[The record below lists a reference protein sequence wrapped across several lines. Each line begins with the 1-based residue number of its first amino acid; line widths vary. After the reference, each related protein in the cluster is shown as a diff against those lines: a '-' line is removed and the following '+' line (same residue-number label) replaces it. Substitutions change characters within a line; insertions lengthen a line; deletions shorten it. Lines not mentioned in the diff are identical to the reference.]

1 VRLKL
6 REQYKKMRAALYY
19 LSRILK
25 ILVTGGKI
33 NLFTVVV
40 ITVLFGAM
48 PGISVLVMQEI
59 INSIQVSGQSFNHI
73 LLLIAIYIGIDI
85 LKGIASML
93 SGYMES
99 VLQMKA
105 GITLNLSVLEKVRE
119 LSLKDFENS
128 ETYNLI
134 QRAVGI
140 TIGNLYSFFKSFF
153 LIFQSLINLVM
164 FSMILLSWHWWL
176 LPVIFVMPV
185 IQTLVTAYFG
195 KKQFLIQKER
205 AGEGRK
211 QWYYQFLLTNDIAFK
226 EIKTFGLGDYF
237 RNKYKQLSLKFLKQ
251 DRQLLNQR
259 TIAQSLLLI
268 ADHAIVAVL
277 FIFIIL
283 QALAG
288 YILLGNLVA
297 YTRSISNIKSS
308 TQGFLSQINSIYQS
322 ILHISLYFDFIDMK
336 TETDK
341 KIDVKPVNTI
351 PYINIKNL
359 SYKYKNNNKHALQN
373 INLKIEENSLVA
385 FIGQNGS
392 GKTTLVKILS
402 ALYNDYEGDVY
413 FGEQRLHD
421 LDPGDMRKKI
431 GILFQDFVKY
441 EFPAR
446 ENVALGQLEKI
457 NDDLAISQALLK
469 TGMDEKIADLDTQLG
484 FWFDNGV
491 QLSGGEWL
499 RVALSRAFIRDAEL
513 YLLDEPNSAL
523 DSNTERQILKSFKD
537 LTHGKIGIIV
547 SHRISSIKNI
557 VDKIVVFENGAIQ
570 ACGTHDELLKISDA
584 YRQLFE
590 QESEITI

>member
-1 VRLKL
+1 M
-6 REQYKKMRAALYY
+6 RERYKKIHTAFNY

-25 ILVTGGKI
+25 ILATGGKI
-33 NLFTVVV
+33 NLFTVVI
-40 ITVLFGAM
+40 ITILFGTM
-48 PGISVLVMQEI
+48 PGISVLIMQEI
-59 INSIQVSGQSFNHI
+59 INSIQISGQNFNYI

-85 LKGIASML
+85 FKGLASML

-105 GITLNLSVLEKVRE
+105 GITLNLTVLEKIRE

-140 TIGNLYSFFKSFF
+140 TISNLYSFFKSFF
-153 LIFQSLINLVM
+153 LIFQSLINLIM

-176 LPVIFVMPV
+176 LPVIFIMPI

-237 RNKYKQLSLKFLKQ
+237 RRKYKELSLKFLKQ
-251 DRQLLNQR
+251 DRRILNQS
-259 TIAQSLLLI
+259 TIAQSLLLV
-268 ADHAIVAVL
+268 ADHIIVAAL
-277 FIFIIL
+277 FVFIIL
-283 QALAG
+283 QAFAG

-322 ILHISLYFDFIDMK
+322 VLHISLYFDFIDMK
-336 TETDK
+336 TETDT
-341 KIDVKPVNTI
+341 DNAKPLNTI
-351 PYINIKNL
+351 PHIEIKNL
-359 SYKYKNNNKHALQN
+359 SYKYKDRNNHALRN
-373 INLKIEENSLVA
+373 INLKIEDNSLIA
-385 FIGQNGS
+385 FIGENGS
-392 GKTTLVKILS
+392 GKSTLIKILS

-413 FGEQRLHD
+413 FGKQNLRD
-421 LDPGDMRKKI
+421 IDPEDVRKKI

-441 EFPAR
+441 ELSAR
-446 ENVALGQLEKI
+446 ENVALGQLDKI
-457 NDDLAISQALLK
+457 NDDVAISQALVK
-469 TGMDEKIADLDTQLG
+469 TGMDEKIADLESQLG

-499 RVALSRAFIRDAEL
+499 RIALSRAFIRDAEL

-523 DSNTERQILKSFKD
+523 DSNTERQVLRSFKD
-537 LTHGKIGIIV
+537 LTQGKIGIIV

-557 VDKIVVFENGAIQ
+557 VDKIIVFENGFIQ
-570 ACGTHDELLKISDA
+570 ACGTHDELLKTSDA
-584 YRQLFE
+584 YRNLYE
-590 QESEITI
+590 QENE

>member
-6 REQYKKMRAALYY
+6 REHYKKTSTAFYY

-25 ILVTGGKI
+25 ILATGGKF
-33 NLFTVVV
+33 NLVTVVI

-48 PGISVLVMQEI
+48 PGISVLIMQEI
-59 INSIQVSGQSFNHI
+59 INSIQVSGQNFNHI

-85 LKGIASML
+85 VKGIASML

-105 GITLNLSVLEKVRE
+105 GITLNLTVLEKVRE

-140 TIGNLYSFFKSFF
+140 TISNLYSFFKSFF

-164 FSMILLSWHWWL
+164 FSLILLSWQWWL
-176 LPVIFVMPV
+176 LPVIFVMPI
-185 IQTLVTAYFG
+185 IQTLVTAYYG

-251 DRQLLNQR
+251 DRQILNQR
-259 TIAQSLLLI
+259 TIAQSLLLV
-268 ADHAIVAVL
+268 ADHIVVAAL
-277 FIFIIL
+277 FVFIIL
-283 QALAG
+283 QALGG

-336 TETDK
+336 TKAGT

-351 PYINIKNL
+351 PYIEIKNL
-359 SYKYKNNNKHALQN
+359 SYSYKNSNIHALRN

-402 ALYNDYEGDVY
+402 ALYNDFEGDVY
-413 FGEQRLHD
+413 FGRQSLRD
-421 LDPGDMRKKI
+421 LDPHDIRKKI

-441 EFPAR
+441 ELSAR

-457 NDDLAISQALLK
+457 DDDFAISKALEK
-469 TGMDEKIADLDTQLG
+469 TSMQEKISDLEAQLG
-484 FWFDNGV
+484 FWFDNGA

-499 RVALSRAFIRDAEL
+499 RIALSRAFIRDAEL

-523 DSNTERQILKSFKD
+523 DSNTEKQVLKSFKT
-537 LTHGKIGIIV
+537 LTQGKIGIIV

-557 VDKIVVFENGAIQ
+557 ADKIVVFENGTIQ
-570 ACGTHDELLKISDA
+570 ASGTHDELLKISSA
-584 YRQLFE
+584 YRQLYE
-590 QESEITI
+590 QENE

>member
-1 VRLKL
+1 VVIL
-6 REQYKKMRAALYY
+6 RERYKKIHTAFNY

-25 ILVTGGKI
+25 ILATGGKI
-33 NLFTVVV
+33 NLFTVVI
-40 ITVLFGAM
+40 ITILFGTM
-48 PGISVLVMQEI
+48 PGISVLIMQEI
-59 INSIQVSGQSFNHI
+59 INSIQISGQNFNYI

-85 LKGIASML
+85 FKGLASML

-105 GITLNLSVLEKVRE
+105 GITLNLTVLEKIRE

-140 TIGNLYSFFKSFF
+140 TISNLYSFFKSFF
-153 LIFQSLINLVM
+153 LIFQSLINLIM

-176 LPVIFVMPV
+176 LPVIFIMPI

-237 RNKYKQLSLKFLKQ
+237 RRKYKELSLKFLKQ
-251 DRQLLNQR
+251 DRRILNQS
-259 TIAQSLLLI
+259 TIAQSLLLV
-268 ADHAIVAVL
+268 ADHIIVAAL
-277 FIFIIL
+277 FVFIIL
-283 QALAG
+283 QAFAG

-322 ILHISLYFDFIDMK
+322 VLHISLYFDFIDMK
-336 TETDK
+336 TETDT
-341 KIDVKPVNTI
+341 DNAKPLNTI
-351 PYINIKNL
+351 PHIEIKNL
-359 SYKYKNNNKHALQN
+359 SYKYKDRNNHALRN
-373 INLKIEENSLVA
+373 INLKIEDNSLIA
-385 FIGQNGS
+385 FIGENGS
-392 GKTTLVKILS
+392 GKSTLIKILS

-413 FGEQRLHD
+413 FGKQNLRD
-421 LDPGDMRKKI
+421 IDPEDVRKKI

-441 EFPAR
+441 ELSAR
-446 ENVALGQLEKI
+446 ENVALGQLDKI
-457 NDDLAISQALLK
+457 NDDVAISQALVK
-469 TGMDEKIADLDTQLG
+469 TGMDEKIADLESQLG

-499 RVALSRAFIRDAEL
+499 RIALSRAFIRDAEL

-523 DSNTERQILKSFKD
+523 DSNTERQVLRSFKD
-537 LTHGKIGIIV
+537 LTQGKIGIIV

-557 VDKIVVFENGAIQ
+557 VDKIIVFENGFIQ
-570 ACGTHDELLKISDA
+570 ACGTHDELLKTSDA
-584 YRQLFE
+584 YRNLYE
-590 QESEITI
+590 QENE